1 MPRSDERNPNASA
14 PAAGVSAS
22 SRAAGRVVVVGDR
35 STALRIERL
44 LPPADRAGGVV
55 RVEGFL
61 AALGEASHRPVS
73 AVIGPAGLMVG
84 MAESTSRALRELVP
98 HARLV
103 VFEQAGREA
112 EVHAMLDSGFD
123 QSLPPDTADAEL
135 AAALGL
141 PLWEAV
147 VGEPT
152 IVHADPHDLST
163 LGLSPAVPPPTVS
176 AHAASAAPPYESSPT
191 PAGVSPE
198 ADDERDAD
206 HATIDAALPAD
217 LSGPPCLPVAAADD
231 TLGDTDL
238 VEHILQ
244 GQANLRELALRLIG
258 AQCRIPGVG
267 LVDPRQPLPDGH
279 VAAAVRYG
287 SSDFGQ
293 LHAPDEV
300 FAAADPAATVAQ
312 LQVWADWLARWL
324 ALESRF
330 ARLRDLSM
338 RDELT
343 GAWNR
348 RYFNRFLKRIVDRA
362 AEDRQQVTLMI
373 FDIDDFKLY
382 NDAYGHP
389 AGDEILR
396 EVAKL
401 MMTSVREHD
410 VVARIG
416 GDEFAVIFWDAEQPR
431 RPHSRHPDDVLN
443 AAKRFQRAV
452 IEHRFPKLLDKA
464 AGNLTISGGLAGFP
478 WDGRTPE
485 ELLEFADAMALR
497 SKKQGKNAI
506 TVGPGAA
513 APPGGDSAASP

>member
-1 MPRSDERNPNASA
+1 MPRNDETTSSH
-14 PAAGVSAS
+14 AAGPAS
-22 SRAAGRVVVVGDR
+22 VDPGRGLAGRVVVVGDR
-35 STALRIERL
+35 SLALRIERL
-44 LPPADRAGGVV
+44 LPPRQRPGAVV
-55 RVEGFL
+55 RVDGFL
-61 AALGEASHRPVS
+61 AALGEASHRSVS

-103 VFEQAGREA
+103 VFEHPGHEA
-112 EVHAMLDSGFD
+112 EVQAMLDSGFD
-123 QSLPPDTADAEL
+123 LSLPREVADPQLAEAL
-135 AAALGL
+135 AL
-141 PLWEAV
+141 PPLDHARP
-147 VGEPT
+147 EPA
-152 IVHADPHDLST
+152 IVHADRHDLSR
-163 LGLSPAVPPPTVS
+163 LGLSPALPPS
-176 AHAASAAPPYESSPT
+176 AMPPSPHASTPSSEEDHEHAA
-191 PAGVSPE
+191 
-198 ADDERDAD
+198 
-206 HATIDAALPAD
+206 IDAALPAD
-217 LSGPPCLPVAAADD
+217 LAGPPCVPIAAADD

-244 GQANLRELALRLIG
+244 GQAGLRDLALRLVG
-258 AQCRIPGVG
+258 AQCRIPSVG
-267 LVDPRQPLPDGH
+267 LVDPREPVPDQH
-279 VAAAVRYG
+279 LSAAVRYA
-287 SSDFGQ
+287 STDFGH
-293 LHAPDEV
+293 LHAPAHV
-300 FAAADPAATVAQ
+300 FADPNSPATVAQ

-330 ARLRDLSM
+330 VRLRDLSM

-373 FDIDDFKLY
+373 FDIDDFKHY

-452 IEHRFPKLLDKA
+452 VEHRFPKLLDKA

-497 SKKQGKNAI
+497 SKHQGKNAI

-513 APPGGDSAASP
+513 AASDDPAAPDDDPATP